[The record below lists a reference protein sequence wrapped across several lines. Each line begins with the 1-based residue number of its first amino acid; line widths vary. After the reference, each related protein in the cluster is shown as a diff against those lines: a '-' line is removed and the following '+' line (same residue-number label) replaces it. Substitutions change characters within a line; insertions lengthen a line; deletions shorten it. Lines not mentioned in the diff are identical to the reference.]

1 MKKFYFAAL
10 IGLTALTVL
19 PTAAQAKADV
29 PGCEKTY
36 WNTKWFGLSWLMGH
50 CARDARIS

>member
-1 MKKFYFAAL
+1 MKKIYIAAL
-10 IGLTALTVL
+10 IGLTAL
-19 PTAAQAKADV
+19 PTTAQARADI

-50 CARDARIS
+50 CDHVRT